1 MKTKLNSNLF
11 RIVSVAM
18 YGTQLDPDSMFDSYM
33 IESDKDDGYIH
44 FGIDY
49 FWDNF
54 QSQKYKDHIKELA
67 HSFINGKHKV
77 GDIEIEIEAGEIYSP
92 KFYNFSNDEIDLTI
106 TFDTEAILNEV
117 NKDTQTFNQFLKD
130 RYSSYDGFNSF
141 TSNNYTDWLED
152 FENKDD
158 TAYGAVLTYIFKDM
172 IEENQEEFIQYVCS
186 DNYIDYRDFVDFEEH
201 DSEVKV
207 LHQYVLDNYRTI
219 DIDSIDCESFEFK
232 SLEEADIKKIL
243 KEAVLKI
250 DNMSYSLF

>member
-18 YGTQLDPDSMFDSYM
+18 YGTLLDPDSMFDSYM

-54 QSQKYKDHIKELA
+54 QSQKYKDHIKGLA

-77 GDIEIEIEAGEIYSP
+77 GNIEIEIEAGEIYSP
-92 KFYNFSNDEIDLTI
+92 KYYNFSNDEIDLTI

-130 RYSSYDGFNSF
+130 KYSSYDGFNSF

-172 IEENQEEFIQYVCS
+172 IEENHNAFIEYVTS
-186 DNYIDYRDFVDFEEH
+186 ENYIDYRDFVDFEEH
-201 DSEVKV
+201 DNEVKV

-219 DIDSIDCESFEFK
+219 DIDSIDYESFEFK

-250 DNMSYSLF
+250 DNLSYSLF